1 MEEQKD
7 NSCPHR
13 PRKEIDMDKYIS
25 MYNDGLSNDQIAS
38 KLKVSRRTLYRRMEE
53 DRFNIRKKEP
63 ENG

>member
-25 MYNDGLSNDQIAS
+25 MYNDGLSNDQIFFHS
-38 KLKVSRRTLYRRMEE
+38 PVKCPSRYLKFRGDL
-53 DRFNIRKKEP
+53 II
-63 ENG
+63 

>member
-25 MYNDGLSNDQIAS
+25 MYNDGLSNDQIA
-38 KLKVSRRTLYRRMEE
+38 LNLRYREGHFTGE
-53 DRFNIRKKEP
+53 WKKIV
-63 ENG
+63 